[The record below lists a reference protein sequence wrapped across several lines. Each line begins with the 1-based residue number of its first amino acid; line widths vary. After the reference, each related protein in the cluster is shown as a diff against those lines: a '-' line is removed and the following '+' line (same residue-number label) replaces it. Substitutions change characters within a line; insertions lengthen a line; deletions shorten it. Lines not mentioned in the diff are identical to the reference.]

1 MIRCNAL
8 KCISRFNENYSK
20 YVYYNT
26 NYSSRFTVTVQIH
39 QGYISLA
46 KSKNGLLRE
55 ITRILFCQRNE
66 KFAILA
72 RRTLATCIFF
82 ESFPKKTQ
90 KRRILRILI
99 QINPSNPRRER
110 IHCIHNPFLDFTKEK
125 KNPFLDSESGLGFF
139 PKNCTLRLN
148 NLKSFLGNKKPSR

>member
-1 MIRCNAL
+1 MRYIRSAVQVHTVSKVDSKMHVTSISESMIRCNAL

-55 ITRILFCQRNE
+55 ITRILFCQRNKESE
-66 KFAILA
+66 KRLIADSFLRKKRKIQK
-72 RRTLATCIFF
+72 RIF
-82 ESFPKKTQ
+82 SNPFPKKR
-90 KRRILRILI
+90 K
-99 QINPSNPRRER
+99 S
-110 IHCIHNPFLDFTKEK
+110 D
-125 KNPFLDSESGLGFF
+125 ES
-139 PKNCTLRLN
+139 
-148 NLKSFLGNKKPSR
+148 